1 MYFNPLPHMPILGT
15 SNSTAKE
22 DMMSK
27 NMDILSDI
35 EENTEGKEEIAHHEQ
50 FLLFPQCFQNLSVV
64 DTSK

>member
-22 DMMSK
+22 DMSK

-50 FLLFPQCFQNLSVV
+50 FLLFPQCFQKLSVV
-64 DTSK
+64 DMSK